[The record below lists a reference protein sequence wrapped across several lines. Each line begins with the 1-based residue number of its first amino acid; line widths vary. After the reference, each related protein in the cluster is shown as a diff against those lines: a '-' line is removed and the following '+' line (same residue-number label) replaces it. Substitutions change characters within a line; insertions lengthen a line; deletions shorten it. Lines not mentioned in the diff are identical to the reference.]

1 MNFQFNPETG
11 TMEPQDKTVFDMEK
25 KVENDKIVK
34 DKPAP
39 SIPKSN
45 GRDIVRERQKH
56 NLNLNEQILSFKEL
70 SDRDIIN
77 IHHRWALLIKAI
89 TEYIRQYHWTIA
101 INRQLVRKAPL
112 AILREISLLFRLIR
126 IAQVI
131 YSKITE
137 QPQQP
142 TGIRVTMYD
151 DYIMHHVVE
160 EGGDVGILGV

>member
-11 TMEPQDKTVFDMEK
+11 TMEPQDKIVFDMEK

-56 NLNLNEQILSFKEL
+56 NLNLNEQVLSFKEL

-77 IHHRWALLIKAI
+77 ILDDQTNTSLCCISGYDLHFSFNLH
-89 TEYIRQYHWTIA
+89 E
-101 INRQLVRKAPL
+101 
-112 AILREISLLFRLIR
+112 LRSVQRIEQCLDGLTKLFRN
-126 IAQVI
+126 
-131 YSKITE
+131 KITE
-137 QPQQP
+137 ELA
-142 TGIRVTMYD
+142 TAIAD
-151 DYIMHHVVE
+151 KK
-160 EGGDVGILGV
+160 